1 MGVRLQ
7 QKPRTWHLDFESPTP
22 GGLPS
27 PWPPGVL
34 QADKETEAGL
44 YVQRPTLNPTTTG
57 HRPPSPTSLCPLRP
71 PPRQTAEYSTRGL
84 GVDLGESRLT
94 QWLPGPD
101 HTANQW
107 QSRARRGPVGSRS
120 HLDTTLP
127 RLLAIRGR
135 AVQSLSSALL
145 CLGPCGPVR
154 RASPGGSAV
163 QISQPIPAAWSLP
176 GNVSLLGRGGRP
188 SRVSTQPGNFKC
200 REQRRLLMAAPG
212 RQGFLQCSQPSG
224 PLVIRGH
231 EWKELGRAGGWPV
244 VLEARSPP
252 RARP

>member
-154 RASPGGSAV
+154 RASPGGV
-163 QISQPIPAAWSLP
+163 
-176 GNVSLLGRGGRP
+176 
-188 SRVSTQPGNFKC
+188 
-200 REQRRLLMAAPG
+200 
-212 RQGFLQCSQPSG
+212 
-224 PLVIRGH
+224 
-231 EWKELGRAGGWPV
+231 GRADFTAHSGRLV
-244 VLEARSPP
+244 PP
-252 RARP
+252 RQRELARERREAFACEHPAWQFQVP